1 MSPMRVSRFL
11 RAVAALLTGAAVLLT
26 VSPAR
31 AAQPAGGTTASTTA
45 SMTAS
50 MTASAAVRVL
60 RYDASRAAEFHAV
73 MDQAAQVWNASVTSV
88 RLVAGTPA
96 DFVVLADNGWP
107 RTSVTRLGR
116 GTIWMGR
123 EATAEGYHPLRIA
136 THEIGHIL
144 GLPDR
149 RTGRCTDLMSGHSAP
164 VSCTN
169 ATPSAAERSA
179 VEANF
184 AGSALRAG
192 DLAGG
197 LFVDRPD
204 AARDPVPAP

>member
-1 MSPMRVSRFL
+1 MHMSPMRTARVLRTVS
-11 RAVAALLTGAAVLLT
+11 ALLLGLAVLFT

-31 AAQPAGGTTASTTA
+31 AAAPAGESAA
-45 SMTAS
+45 
-50 MTASAAVRVL
+50 AAVRVL
-60 RYDASRAAEFHAV
+60 RYDASRAAEFRTV
-73 MDQAAQVWNASVTSV
+73 MDQAAQVWNAAVTNV

-96 DFVVLADNGWP
+96 DFVVLADDGWP

-123 EATAEGYHPLRIA
+123 EATAEGYYPLRIA

-149 RTGRCTDLMSGHSAP
+149 RTGLCADLMSGHSAP

-169 ATPSAAERSA
+169 ANPSAAERRA

-192 DLAGG
+192 AVTTGV
-197 LFVDRPD
+197 FVDRPD
-204 AARDPVPAP
+204 ARDLVPAP

>member
-1 MSPMRVSRFL
+1 MRMSPMRVSPMRVSRFL
-11 RAVAALLTGAAVLLT
+11 RTVAALLTGAAVLLT

-31 AAQPAGGTTASTTA
+31 AAGPAGATAANTA
-45 SMTAS
+45 AN
-50 MTASAAVRVL
+50 AAVRVL
-60 RYDASRAAEFHAV
+60 RYDASRAAEFRTV
-73 MDQAAQVWNASVTSV
+73 MDQAAQVWNASVSNV

-123 EATAEGYHPLRIA
+123 EATAEGYYPLRIA

-169 ATPSAAERSA
+169 ANPSAAEKSA

-184 AGSALRAG
+184 AGSALRAEEP
-192 DLAGG
+192 AGE

-204 AARDPVPAP
+204 TARDLVPAP

>member
-1 MSPMRVSRFL
+1 MHMSPTHVSPMRTSRFL
-11 RAVAALLTGAAVLLT
+11 RAVSALLLGLAVLFT

-31 AAQPAGGTTASTTA
+31 AAAPVGDAAAS
-45 SMTAS
+45 
-50 MTASAAVRVL
+50 AVRVL
-60 RYDASRAAEFHAV
+60 RYDASRAAEFRTV
-73 MDQAAQVWNASVTSV
+73 MDQAAQVWNAAVTNV

-123 EATAEGYHPLRIA
+123 EATAEGYYPLRIA

-169 ATPSAAERSA
+169 ANPSAAERSE

-184 AGSALRAG
+184 AGSALSAG
-192 DLAGG
+192 ERAGG
-197 LFVDRPD
+197 LFVDRAD
-204 AARDPVPAP
+204 AAGDLVPAP

>member
-1 MSPMRVSRFL
+1 MHIPSRFL
-11 RAVAALLTGAAVLLT
+11 RAVSALLLGLTVLIT

-31 AAQPAGGTTASTTA
+31 AAEPLTAT
-45 SMTAS
+45 
-50 MTASAAVRVL
+50 AAVRVL
-60 RYDASRAAEFHAV
+60 RYDASRAAEFRTL
-73 MDQAAQVWNASVTSV
+73 MDQAAQVWNARVGNV

-96 DFVVLADNGWP
+96 DFVVLADDGWP

-123 EATAEGYHPLRIA
+123 EAVSDGYYPLRIA

-169 ATPSAAERSA
+169 ANPSAAERSE
-179 VEANF
+179 VDANF
-184 AGSALRAG
+184 AGSALSAGERTGLVFVDRADAAG
-192 DLAGG
+192 DL
-197 LFVDRPD
+197 VS
-204 AARDPVPAP
+204 AR

>member
-1 MSPMRVSRFL
+1 MRTARFL
-11 RAVAALLTGAAVLLT
+11 RTVSALLLGLAVLFT

-31 AAQPAGGTTASTTA
+31 AAAPAGESAAS
-45 SMTAS
+45 
-50 MTASAAVRVL
+50 AVRVL
-60 RYDASRAAEFHAV
+60 RYDASRAAEFRTV
-73 MDQAAQVWNASVTSV
+73 MDQAAQVWNAAVANV

-96 DFVVLADNGWP
+96 DFVVLADDGWP

-123 EATAEGYHPLRIA
+123 EATAEGYYPLRIA

-149 RTGRCTDLMSGHSAP
+149 RTGLCTDLMSGHSAP

-169 ATPSAAERSA
+169 ANPSAAERRA

-192 DLAGG
+192 AATTGV
-197 LFVDRPD
+197 FADRPD
-204 AARDPVPAP
+204 AARDLVPAP

>member
-1 MSPMRVSRFL
+1 MHMSPTHVSRFL
-11 RAVAALLTGAAVLLT
+11 RAASALLLGLAVLFT
-26 VSPAR
+26 MSPAR
-31 AAQPAGGTTASTTA
+31 AAAPAGESAAS
-45 SMTAS
+45 
-50 MTASAAVRVL
+50 AVRVL
-60 RYDASRAAEFHAV
+60 RYDASRAAEFRTV
-73 MDQAAQVWNASVTSV
+73 MDQAAQVWNAAVTNV

-96 DFVVLADNGWP
+96 DFVVLADDGWP

-123 EATAEGYHPLRIA
+123 EATAEGYYPLRIA

-149 RTGRCTDLMSGHSAP
+149 RTGLCTDLMSGHSAP
-164 VSCTN
+164 LSCTN
-169 ATPSAAERSA
+169 AIPSAAERRA

-192 DLAGG
+192 AVTAEV
-197 LFVDRPD
+197 FVDRPG
-204 AARDPVPAP
+204 AARDLVPTP